1 MRKIAALI
9 LVFAFLMPV
18 LAHAEDMILN
28 TKVERVS
35 SKINKDGNPYVIIF
49 VQEERTLSGIA
60 YTAEAPVFAFGASR
74 NEASQVKEGETMK
87 AIVSKRDNG
96 GDTTYTLRKI
106 IR

>member
-1 MRKIAALI
+1 MKRIAALI
-9 LVFAFLMPV
+9 LVFVFLMPV
-18 LAHAEDMILN
+18 VSRAEDMILSS
-28 TKVERVS
+28 KVERVS
-35 SKINKDGNPYVIIF
+35 AKINKDGNPYVIIF
-49 VQEERTLSGIA
+49 VREERTLSGIS

-74 NEASQVKEGETMK
+74 NEASQVKEGETIK